1 MVLESKFYY
10 SNLKK
15 KILILL
21 PDLKGGGAEKL
32 HVNLANYWSSKG
44 YRVKFILL
52 ENEGVFRDFL
62 HRDIKII
69 DLNIS
74 KFRKIIFKLPMVINN
89 EKPDILLV
97 AMFPLTSL
105 SLISLFFF

>member
-1 MVLESKFYY
+1 MILENKYFHS
-10 SNLKK
+10 SLKK

-52 ENEGVFRDFL
+52 ENEGVFREFL
-62 HRDIKII
+62 HRDIK
-69 DLNIS
+69 
-74 KFRKIIFKLPMVINN
+74 
-89 EKPDILLV
+89 
-97 AMFPLTSL
+97 MFF
-105 SLISLFFF
+105 LISERPCHTTAPRV